1 MNVDREQIQ
10 GWMVRLADGDRSAFD
25 PLYRSTRTLLDR
37 FAGRLLPTRDEAE
50 DAAQQALLTVFSRAA
65 RFDPQRDALSWIF
78 GIAANECRTRR
89 RSVGRRDRA
98 LERFSDQAA
107 HGQHPPEAEGDVIER
122 DLIERDL
129 AMAASE
135 VLAELPNRDI
145 ETLVASL
152 NDTRPETVAPATF
165 RKRLQRARR
174 RLREAWRL
182 RHES

>member
-1 MNVDREQIQ
+1 MIATREPIPD
-10 GWMVRLADGDRSAFD
+10 WMVRLADGDRSAFE
-25 PLYRSTRTLLDR
+25 PLFRSTRTLLNN
-37 FAGRLLPTRDEAE
+37 FAGRLLPNRDEAE

-89 RSVGRRDRA
+89 RSLGRRDRA
-98 LERFSDQAA
+98 LERYSGQAA
-107 HGQHPPEAEGDVIER
+107 AQHTLADDGIFEHDVIEH
-122 DLIERDL
+122 DL
-129 AMAASE
+129 AIAASE
-135 VLAELPNRDI
+135 VLAGLPARDV

-152 NDTRPETVAPATF
+152 NDRPPATVAPATF
-165 RKRLQRARR
+165 RKRLQRARS